1 MSIKI
6 KIKQL
11 EILLND
17 FELISKTV
25 LTQLQLATKLLEDN
39 SIAELYEEINE
50 NEIIIDR
57 LEMKIREEVVFTIF
71 TFNPLAADLRR
82 IIAYQDITTN
92 LERIGDILLNIA
104 NFLKESDLSGPQT
117 HEFKKEFS
125 KMMGIVQEMVRNA
138 LISFSTQDNTLAYQ
152 IIKEDKKVN
161 QLFRK
166 INSNLQEAF
175 SSKNLTREDLEN
187 ILDINAINQNLERI
201 GDSATNIAEAAV
213 YLTEGRDIRHK
224 IK

>member
-25 LTQLQLATKLLEDN
+25 LTQLQLTTKLLEDN
-39 SIAELYEEINE
+39 SITELYEEVNE

-92 LERIGDILLNIA
+92 LERVGDILLNIV
-104 NFLKESDLSGPQT
+104 NFLKESGLVDSQV
-117 HEFKKEFS
+117 HEFKKDLS
-125 KMMGIVQEMVRNA
+125 KMMGMVQEMIRNS
-138 LISFSTQDNTLAYQ
+138 LISFSTQDNALAYQ

-161 QLFRK
+161 QLFHK
-166 INSNLQEAF
+166 INGNLQEAYT
-175 SSKNLTREDLEN
+175 SKNLTREDIEN
-187 ILDINAINQNLERI
+187 ILNINAINQNLERV